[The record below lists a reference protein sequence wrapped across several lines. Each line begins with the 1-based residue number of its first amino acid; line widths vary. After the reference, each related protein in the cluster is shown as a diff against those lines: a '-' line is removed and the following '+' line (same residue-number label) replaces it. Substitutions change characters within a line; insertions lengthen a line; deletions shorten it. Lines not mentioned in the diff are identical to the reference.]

1 MSQRRITQRT
11 VIFCAILMWISLAQ
25 AQKSI
30 QAADAKDHIGERATV
45 CGQVASTHFAER
57 SKGEPTFINL
67 DKPYPNQIFT
77 ILIWGSERAKFGDP
91 ERTYSGKHVCV
102 TGRIASYRGV
112 AEIIAYEPSQIN
124 GR

>member
-1 MSQRRITQRT
+1 MICRSSITLAA
-11 VIFCAILMWISLAQ
+11 ISCIILMWTALAQ

-77 ILIWGSERAKFGDP
+77 ILIWGSDRTKFGDP

-112 AEIIAYEPSQIN
+112 AEIIAYEPSQISS
-124 GR
+124 R

>member
-1 MSQRRITQRT
+1 MVCRMTRLITLLLCGCLIWAT
-11 VIFCAILMWISLAQ
+11 NAQ

-30 QAADAKDHIGERATV
+30 SAADARDHIGERATV

-77 ILIWGSERAKFGDP
+77 ILIWGSDRGKFGDP
-91 ERTYSGKHVCV
+91 ERSYSGKHICV
-102 TGRIASYRGV
+102 TGKIASYRGV
-112 AEIIAYEPSQIN
+112 AEIIAYEPFQIKP
-124 GR
+124 

>member
-77 ILIWGSERAKFGDP
+77 ILIWGSDRAKFGDP
-91 ERTYSGKHVCV
+91 ERAYSGKHVCV

-112 AEIIAYEPSQIN
+112 AEIIAYEPSQIS